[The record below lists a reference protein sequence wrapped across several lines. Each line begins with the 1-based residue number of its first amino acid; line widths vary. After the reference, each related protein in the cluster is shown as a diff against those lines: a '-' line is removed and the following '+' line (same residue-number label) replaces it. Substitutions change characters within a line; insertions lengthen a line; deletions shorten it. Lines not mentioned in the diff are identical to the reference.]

1 MHSLGIYEIDLEIK
15 GKKYRHQINVIDQL
29 IFITKVFNE
38 IQTGRA
44 LLTSPRGIGFSRSQ
58 PAVYLEL
65 LQLYYDPFITSS
77 MNDAQNCLSPSYRH
91 PAVVEFIETTLVRFR
106 TSATNRLKQEPI
118 PLLQESLMV
127 LYHLRFRRHSCRC
140 LPRLQRKGVQRSHLV
155 FPGGTW

>member
-1 MHSLGIYEIDLEIK
+1 MNSREARARRSFELYFDTK
-15 GKKYRHQINVIDQL
+15 TSPIDQL

-44 LLTSPRGIGFSRSQ
+44 LLTSPRGISFSRSH

-106 TSATNRLKQEPI
+106 TSATNHLKQEPI
-118 PLLQESLMV
+118 PLLQELFANSYLFDTIQI
-127 LYHLRFRRHSCRC
+127 RNPAD
-140 LPRLQRKGVQRSHLV
+140 PRM
-155 FPGGTW
+155 

>member
-1 MHSLGIYEIDLEIK
+1 MNSREARARRSFELYFDTK
-15 GKKYRHQINVIDQL
+15 TSPIDQL

-118 PLLQESLMV
+118 PLLQELFANSYLFDTI
-127 LYHLRFRRHSCRC
+127 RIRNPAD
-140 LPRLQRKGVQRSHLV
+140 PRM
-155 FPGGTW
+155 

>member
-1 MHSLGIYEIDLEIK
+1 MNSREARARRSFELYFDTK
-15 GKKYRHQINVIDQL
+15 TSPIDQL

-44 LLTSPRGIGFSRSQ
+44 LLTSPRGISFSRSH

-65 LQLYYDPFITSS
+65 LQLYYDAFITSS

-118 PLLQESLMV
+118 PLLQELFANSYLFDTI
-127 LYHLRFRRHSCRC
+127 RIRNPAD
-140 LPRLQRKGVQRSHLV
+140 PRM
-155 FPGGTW
+155 